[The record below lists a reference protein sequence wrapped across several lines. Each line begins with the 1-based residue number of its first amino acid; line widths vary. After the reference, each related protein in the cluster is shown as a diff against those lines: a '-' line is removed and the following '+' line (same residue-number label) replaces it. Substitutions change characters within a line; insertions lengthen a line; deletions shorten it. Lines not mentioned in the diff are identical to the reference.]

1 MGRSAAAACYAAPK
15 EPPADL
21 SSAYAP
27 THLAGATARSL
38 SAAARASP
46 GPGPRKAAA
55 RLGTRTQWTAP
66 VHPDR
71 AAEPPQGNRALEA
84 KPAARKPDPR
94 VLWKGELAAR
104 ANPA

>member
-15 EPPADL
+15 EPSADL

-27 THLAGATARSL
+27 THLAGATARIH
-38 SAAARASP
+38 SAAAGASP

-55 RLGTRTQWTAP
+55 RLGTRRQWTAP

-71 AAEPPQGNRALEA
+71 AAAPPHGNRALEA
-84 KPAARKPDPR
+84 EIAARKPEPG

-104 ANPA
+104 ADPA